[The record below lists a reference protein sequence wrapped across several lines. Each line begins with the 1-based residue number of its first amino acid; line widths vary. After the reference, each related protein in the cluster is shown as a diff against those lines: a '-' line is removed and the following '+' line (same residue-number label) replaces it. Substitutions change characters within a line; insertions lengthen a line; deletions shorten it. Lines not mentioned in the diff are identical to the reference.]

1 MNHPAH
7 HPWSATS
14 LNGVAVT
21 YRGCSSMRVSLLLPV
36 VASAFTRTTTAKST
50 NASATFAVSATD
62 IYKADGKMPV
72 DPVYPGT
79 AVERL
84 NAVRARVAELAVGD
98 DLNGRWEDVR
108 RKLLWAGGL
117 RDLPEAIPGQVRA
130 KKSDA

>member
-1 MNHPAH
+1 
-7 HPWSATS
+7 
-14 LNGVAVT
+14 
-21 YRGCSSMRVSLLLPV
+21 MRVSLLLPV

-50 NASATFAVSATD
+50 NASAAFAVSATD

-72 DPVYPGT
+72 DPEYPGT

-84 NAVRARVAELAVGD
+84 SAVRARVAELAAGD
-98 DLNGRWEDVR
+98 DLNGRWDDVR